1 MIKCNWFYLVCLIFI
16 IPVMYGCSSTQVAT
30 SPTLPKSTK
39 STTTPTYKPKRSL
52 PIVVPYGIQKEL
64 NQFKIRPWKYIVI
77 HHSASDKGNAA
88 SIGKYHMEER
98 GWVNGLGYD
107 FLIGNGNGSRD
118 GQIEV
123 GSRWNKQID
132 GAHAGHPE
140 YNKYGIGICLV
151 GNFDNDYPTN
161 QQISSLLYLI
171 NYLQRR
177 CNIHKNNVIM
187 HKTFRNTVC
196 PGEHFPYNRLMA
208 RLK

>member
-1 MIKCNWFYLVCLIFI
+1 MIKCKWSYLMCFIFI
-16 IPVMYGCSSTQVAT
+16 IPVMYGCSSTSSTHV
-30 SPTLPKSTK
+30 STL
-39 STTTPTYKPKRSL
+39 PTYKSRRPQRD
-52 PIVVPYGIQKEL
+52 IVVPYSIQKEL

-77 HHSASDKGNAA
+77 HHSASDKGNAT
-88 SIGKYHMEER
+88 SIGKYHREER

-132 GAHAGHPE
+132 GAHAGNPE
-140 YNKYGIGICLV
+140 YNKHGIGICLV

-171 NYLQRR
+171 NYLQKR
-177 CNIHKNNVIM
+177 CNIHKDNIIM
-187 HKTFRNTVC
+187 HKTFRKTVC
-196 PGEHFPYNRLMA
+196 PGKHFPYNKLLA